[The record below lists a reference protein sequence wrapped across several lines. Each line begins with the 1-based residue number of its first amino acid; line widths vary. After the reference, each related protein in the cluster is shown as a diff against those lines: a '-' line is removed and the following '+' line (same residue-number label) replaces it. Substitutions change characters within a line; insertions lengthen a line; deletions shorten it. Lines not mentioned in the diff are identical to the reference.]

1 MELIYN
7 NEIKRIH
14 GNSYASDISK
24 KIVML
29 VENTQPI
36 LHINF
41 QGLLCPLDSHG
52 KLIFEQKIEVM
63 L

>member
-1 MELIYN
+1 MLAIFQ
-7 NEIKRIH
+7 K
-14 GNSYASDISK
+14 NSYASDISK